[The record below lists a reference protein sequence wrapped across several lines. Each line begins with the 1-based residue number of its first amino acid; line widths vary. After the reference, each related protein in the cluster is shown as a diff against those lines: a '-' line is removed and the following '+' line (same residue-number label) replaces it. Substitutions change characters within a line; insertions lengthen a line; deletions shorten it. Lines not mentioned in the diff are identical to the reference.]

1 MLSDYS
7 VGDFRML
14 TLRYNVFVWE
24 GRAAGRGGGCF
35 LRELNSAGGI
45 VKGNEQA
52 SEGKFACR
60 IVT

>member
-1 MLSDYS
+1 M
-7 VGDFRML
+7 
-14 TLRYNVFVWE
+14 FVWE

-52 SEGKFACR
+52 SEGKFACC